1 MGPVKAAL
9 ESLTRYLAVE
19 LAQDNIQVNAISA
32 GPIYGELLS
41 KYPDAERLIPYWES
55 LSAGHRLGEQSDV
68 ANFATYLLSEG
79 GNKITGSVLLVD
91 SGGSQRI

>member
-1 MGPVKAAL
+1 MALVCAAL
-9 ESLTRYLAVE
+9 LVAPETIA
-19 LAQDNIQVNAISA
+19 A

-55 LSAGHRLGEQSDV
+55 LSAGHRLGEESDV
-68 ANFATYLLSEG
+68 ANFVTYLLSDG